1 MEQESSTPFSHGGDA
16 HGAHRRGDESWA
28 LEDPTAGLDPAAD
41 LEVPSVFPTGAV
53 PISAGLGE
61 LVIGAAD
68 LAGVR
73 GALAQLGVEGSADLD
88 SLTAEQAISV
98 MTGLRRLTAAISA
111 VEARAVT
118 RLEQAIRE
126 ESRARGESGRTAARI
141 ARSEAS
147 MALEQSP
154 SAASR
159 TLASCRRLVT
169 TMPGMLHALA
179 IGRVHPTSAHRV
191 SRALSR
197 VTAAQRGQVDEVL
210 THHLGDLE
218 DCGGEEWG
226 DQAARVLHALDPEG
240 AAARHERAKRR
251 RTVTVRNAD
260 DGMAVVTA
268 TVTALDAA
276 RIRRSLSLGAEKAR
290 AGGDRRGHQAIMAD
304 LFTDALLGRN
314 DEESARERVGTLD
327 IGVIITDRSLLAP
340 GHSDAATI
348 EGLGTVPYEHV
359 RQEMLMTLRSAEG
372 DDPDLAISI
381 RHLYLEQD
389 TGQLVA
395 AESRSRAFPPAM
407 ARLLRWSHQTCRGP
421 FCDAPIR
428 QLDHIRPHAAGG
440 PTALDNGNGLCAGC
454 NQKESAGRTAQV
466 ITDEHGTR
474 RTVEWRSR
482 YGQTAR
488 RSGIDFDPL
497 HTAER
502 RALTPARPAPPL
514 GPGTARDCGQHRGQ
528 RGPFDGDLDD
538 PISRRLALHILEN
551 IPANRPEFEIVPA
564 QQPRDSAA

>member
-1 MEQESSTPFSHGGDA
+1 MFPAGD
-16 HGAHRRGDESWA
+16 
-28 LEDPTAGLDPAAD
+28 
-41 LEVPSVFPTGAV
+41 V
-53 PISAGLGE
+53 PISAGPEE
-61 LVIGAAD
+61 LVIGEAD
-68 LAGVR
+68 LAGARDV
-73 GALAQLGVEGSADLD
+73 LAQLGVEGSADLD
-88 SLTAEQAISV
+88 SLTAGQAIAV

-111 VEARAVT
+111 VEARTVT

-126 ESRARGESGRTAARI
+126 DSRARGESGRTAAHV

-154 SAASR
+154 SAAAR
-159 TLASCRRLVT
+159 TLASCRRMVT

-179 IGRVHPTSAHRV
+179 IGRVRPTSAHRV

-197 VTAAQRGQVDEVL
+197 ATAAQRGQVDAVL
-210 THHLGDLE
+210 THRLGDLE

-226 DQAARVLHALDPEG
+226 DQASRVLHAPDPEG
-240 AAARHERAKRR
+240 AGARHERAKRSR
-251 RTVTVRNAD
+251 AVTVRNAD

-304 LFTDALLGRN
+304 LFTDALLGRRAAAASG
-314 DEESARERVGTLD
+314 DGTGDSAAPVAGRGTGTLD

-340 GHSDAATI
+340 GHSDAATV
-348 EGLGTVPYEHV
+348 EGLGTVPYEHI
-359 RQEMLMTLRSAEG
+359 RQEMQKTLHSAEE
-372 DDPDLAISI
+372 DDPDLAITI

-421 FCDAPIR
+421 FCDAPTR